1 MEGPCF
7 FVSRLCGP
15 FRPSNPLGYS
25 AGPDLASDPAQGNDE
40 VPEVEDEAMVR
51 ARTRVGS
58 VLDGKYRLDRVLG
71 VGGMASVYE
80 ATHRNSKRFAVKM
93 LHPEL
98 SLRTDIRTRFLREGY
113 VANQVQHP
121 GAVAVHDDDIAEDGS
136 AFIVMELLVGT
147 TVEELWEKHRHRL
160 PLAAV
165 LAIAHQLL
173 DVLAAAHER
182 GIVHRDIKPAN
193 LFLTTEGQI
202 KVLDFGIA
210 RLKDVANS
218 SATSTGMVM
227 GTPAFMSPEQ
237 ALGTLSEVDAQS
249 DIWAAGAVLYTLASG
264 HYIHEGE
271 SAQHII
277 VKTATTPAA
286 SFATVLP
293 EAHREVVRLID
304 GALAFEKG
312 HRWPSAIAMRDRL
325 NAAAHVALG
334 IEPSRSALV
343 ELFSGGRAAETSAS
357 LELGEERV
365 RVAGINSSLSE
376 ERTQI
381 HVPDARTV
389 STDVRHPGLV
399 TEQPVFR
406 DGSGKTS
413 RAHRRLWLAATGL
426 GLLALITTA
435 VRGLTGSDHA
445 SATASSAATS
455 TPSAPTSTASLPAAT
470 LRPLDVPPTITFEDL
485 PQADSLLAPAATATA
500 PSRAAATGASC
511 SPPYTVNPATGK
523 KHFKVECL

>member
-1 MEGPCF
+1 MT
-7 FVSRLCGP
+7 
-15 FRPSNPLGYS
+15 
-25 AGPDLASDPAQGNDE
+25 
-40 VPEVEDEAMVR
+40 VEDELTVR
-51 ARTRVGS
+51 ARTRVGT

-237 ALGTLSEVDAQS
+237 ALGKPSAIDGQS
-249 DIWAAGAVLYTLASG
+249 DLWAVGAVIFTLASG
-264 HYIHEGE
+264 RFIHEGE
-271 SAQHII
+271 SAQHI
-277 VKTATTPAA
+277 VVQAATTPAP
-286 SFATVLP
+286 SFATVMP
-293 EAHREVVRLID
+293 DASKEVVQLVD
-304 GALAFEKG
+304 SALAFDKSA
-312 HRWPSAIAMRDRL
+312 RWPTAKVMQKGL
-325 NAAAHVALG
+325 AAAIHATFGDGLSRRGLADLLSGKPPSGFGPTEASRPPPVRTAPITTPIVSPSTESPVSSENEPTRIHTMESRETPPAHVMTQ
-334 IEPSRSALV
+334 PSR
-343 ELFSGGRAAETSAS
+343 
-357 LELGEERV
+357 
-365 RVAGINSSLSE
+365 
-376 ERTQI
+376 
-381 HVPDARTV
+381 
-389 STDVRHPGLV
+389 RHIGL
-399 TEQPVFR
+399 TTAQPVSSEPA
-406 DGSGKTS
+406 GVPS
-413 RAHRRLWLAATGL
+413 RGNRRVWIGAGGL
-426 GLLALITTA
+426 GLVALVA
-435 VRGLTGSDHA
+435 TGVMLRAGGDHG
-445 SATASSAATS
+445 AATS
-455 TPSAPTSTASLPAAT
+455 PSDAASVPSVLVPTMPAPVASAKP
-470 LRPLDVPPTITFEDL
+470 VEPPSVVFDDL
-485 PQADSLLAPAATATA
+485 PRAPQSVRPQVPTPTAAPQASALAAAPVPSVPSTPQAATA
-500 PSRAAATGASC
+500 PGKPNC
-511 SPPYTVNPATGK
+511 SPPYTVDPVTQK